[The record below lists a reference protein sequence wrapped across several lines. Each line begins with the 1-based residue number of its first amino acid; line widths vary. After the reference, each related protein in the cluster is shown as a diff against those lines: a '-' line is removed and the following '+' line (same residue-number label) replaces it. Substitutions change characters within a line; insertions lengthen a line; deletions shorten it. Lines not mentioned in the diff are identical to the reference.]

1 METICVQRR
10 EGAIKANK
18 LRRLGFIPANVF
30 GKSLPDPISIQ
41 LKESDARRLLHQKRE
56 GSKLMLDL
64 EGTGLPV
71 QIKEKEI
78 DTIKGQIQHISF
90 QALTADEKVNSV
102 IHILLVNDDKIP
114 GQLDKMLMEIPYA
127 SLPGDMI
134 DTITVDLDGITVGTI
149 LTVKD
154 IPELMSDKIELKVD
168 SEEIVL
174 RVSERKHHVEVK
186 EAE

>member
-1 METICVQRR
+1 
-10 EGAIKANK
+10 
-18 LRRLGFIPANVF
+18 
-30 GKSLPDPISIQ
+30 
-41 LKESDARRLLHQKRE
+41 
-56 GSKLMLDL
+56 MLDL

>member
-1 METICVQRR
+1 M
-10 EGAIKANK
+10 
-18 LRRLGFIPANVF
+18 
-30 GKSLPDPISIQ
+30 
-41 LKESDARRLLHQKRE
+41 
-56 GSKLMLDL
+56 
-64 EGTGLPV
+64 
-71 QIKEKEI
+71 
-78 DTIKGQIQHISF
+78 
-90 QALTADEKVNSV
+90 NSV

>member
-1 METICVQRR
+1 M
-10 EGAIKANK
+10 
-18 LRRLGFIPANVF
+18 
-30 GKSLPDPISIQ
+30 
-41 LKESDARRLLHQKRE
+41 
-56 GSKLMLDL
+56 
-64 EGTGLPV
+64 PV

>member
-1 METICVQRR
+1 
-10 EGAIKANK
+10 
-18 LRRLGFIPANVF
+18 
-30 GKSLPDPISIQ
+30 
-41 LKESDARRLLHQKRE
+41 
-56 GSKLMLDL
+56 MLDL
-64 EGTGLPV
+64 EGSGLPV